1 DPSGQTLTITGANFG
16 ARPLV
21 TLDLLPVTIQF
32 SIDSQ
37 IVAAVPVNMMPPGKY
52 LLTVSRGSS
61 PVESASLQITLG
73 SVQPAQPAAAAPVD
87 IADTAHSPAGSDV
100 AAKVGDHVITID
112 DIDREWRRTDPG
124 GYLGFSR
131 QAYDTRRR
139 VADQMVADELIAREA
154 AARGLTVDALL
165 EQEIPKRIVTTP

>member
-1 DPSGQTLTITGANFG
+1 MNTNTGGGLIAIRLAALAVALLRMPLSAAAQQPPAPQLIVSTAVPDPSGQTLTITGANFG

-87 IADTAHSPAGSDV
+87 IADTAHSP
-100 AAKVGDHVITID
+100 
-112 DIDREWRRTDPG
+112 
-124 GYLGFSR
+124 
-131 QAYDTRRR
+131 
-139 VADQMVADELIAREA
+139 
-154 AARGLTVDALL
+154 
-165 EQEIPKRIVTTP
+165 